1 MTPPHERQA
10 RSQANSGFL
19 QRRFHRCGPQSRAN
33 DGAADEPTFLDIRRR
48 FGFRSISLGRWVT
61 EAEKQRAAGLFYD
74 ALCDLMAILKGP
86 EGLISLRGTLAL
98 QYGQGGQRGVAAHYE
113 PATHTFALAK
123 NAGPGSIAHE
133 WFHAFDHYIC
143 DKAFAPVPGAS
154 FGSKAWL
161 ANAPGLS
168 HPLNDRLR
176 NCYHTVLLNEA
187 GTAPSELFERSAE
200 QDKRMGTVYYAL
212 PEELCARAFEA
223 YVQDAPIK
231 NSFLVTGT
239 RQTDEARLGLYPQGQ
254 QRARVNAAFQDYFTH
269 LGQALY
275 QSAEA

>member
-1 MTPPHERQA
+1 MASPHGRDAQSPA
-10 RSQANSGFL
+10 GSGL
-19 QRRFHRCGPQSRAN
+19 IHRRFHRRGPSQEAGSERP
-33 DGAADEPTFLDIRRR
+33 AAPSFLDIRRR
-48 FGFRSISLGRWVT
+48 FAFRAISIGRWVT
-61 EAEKQRAAGLFYD
+61 EPEKQRAAGLFYD

-86 EGLISLRGTLAL
+86 EALISLRGSLAL

-143 DKAFAPVPGAS
+143 DKAFAPTPGAS

-161 ANAPGLS
+161 ANAAALR
-168 HPLNDRLR
+168 HPLNERLR
-176 NCYHTVLLNEA
+176 ICYQTVLLNET

-200 QDKRMGTVYYAL
+200 QDKRLGAVYYAL

-223 YVQDAPIK
+223 FVQDAPIK
-231 NSFLVTGT
+231 NSFLVMGT
-239 RQTDEARLGLYPQGQ
+239 LKTDEARLGLYPQGA
-254 QRARVNAAFQDYFTH
+254 QRERINAAFRDYFTH

-275 QSAEA
+275 RSAEV

>member
-1 MTPPHERQA
+1 MTLPHEPQA
-10 RSQANSGFL
+10 RSQASSGFL
-19 QRRFHRCGPQSRAN
+19 QRRFHRRGPQSRA
-33 DGAADEPTFLDIRRR
+33 DEGAAHEPTFLDIRRR

-74 ALCDLMAILKGP
+74 ALSDLMAILKGP
-86 EGLISLRGTLAL
+86 EALISLRGTLAL

-161 ANAPGLS
+161 ANAAGLS

-176 NCYHTVLLNEA
+176 NCYHSVLLNEA

-200 QDKRMGTVYYAL
+200 QDKRLGTVYYAL

-231 NSFLVTGT
+231 NSFLVMGT

-275 QSAEA
+275 RSAEA